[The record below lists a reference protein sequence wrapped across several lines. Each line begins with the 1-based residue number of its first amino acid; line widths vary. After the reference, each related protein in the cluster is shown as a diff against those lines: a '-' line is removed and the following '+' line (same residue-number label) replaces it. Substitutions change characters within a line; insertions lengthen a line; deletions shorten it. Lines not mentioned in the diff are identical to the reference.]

1 MNSDERRQ
9 KIIDAAITVLLDKG
23 VAASRM
29 NDFVEASGLS
39 KGGVYHHFD
48 SKEDL
53 LIGVLEYFM
62 QEFIVIIQLE
72 EPPVSSAYQ
81 QLEQLLH
88 AHESMMLDLGRY
100 TQLFIDFLSQSP
112 YLPRFQQ
119 MIRNHYELFHSQL
132 VEIIQRGIQRQEFLP
147 TTNPEAIAAGLM
159 GVFDGVGIALT
170 ITQNKIEFPH
180 YAVESAM
187 AMLRGIL
194 NDEFR

>member
-29 NDFVEASGLS
+29 NDFVDASGLS

-53 LIGVLEYFM
+53 LIGVLDYFLQEYF
-62 QEFIVIIQLE
+62 VIILPE
-72 EPPVSSAYQ
+72 ATPVATAYQ
-81 QLEQLLH
+81 QLEQLLN
-88 AHESMMLDLGRY
+88 AHESIMLDLGRY

-112 YLPRFQQ
+112 YLPRFQK
-119 MIRNHYELFHSQL
+119 MIRSHYELFHSQL
-132 VEIIQRGIQRQEFLP
+132 VEIIRLGIERGEFIP
-147 TTNPEAIAAGLM
+147 TTHPEAIAAGLM

-170 ITQNKIEFPH
+170 ITPDKIEFPR

-187 AMLRGIL
+187 AILRGIL
-194 NDEFR
+194 NDE